1 MSNKYKMSYED
12 NKAIIQRKI
21 TGQRYVYKF
30 REFLYTLNRDI
41 RQVCFRIT
49 REFLENELNNP
60 VLTVTERERIQALL
74 PQWNWQNFDTSS
86 TAWWSTLAFEHT
98 KSLSLMTV
106 IHMWIDDINVFDA
119 EAFETSTNGMR

>member
-1 MSNKYKMSYED
+1 MSYED
-12 NKAIIQRKI
+12 NKQVIQRKI

-60 VLTVTERERIQALL
+60 GLTVTERERIQALL
-74 PQWNWQNFDTSS
+74 PHWNWTTFDTTA

-98 KSLSLMTV
+98 TSLSLMTV

-119 EAFETSTNGMR
+119 EAFETSTDGMR

>member
-1 MSNKYKMSYED
+1 MSYED
-12 NKAIIQRKI
+12 NKSIIQRKI

-60 VLTVTERERIQALL
+60 VLTATERERIQALL
-74 PQWNWQNFDTSS
+74 PHWNWTTFDTNS
-86 TAWWSTLAFEHT
+86 TAWWSTLAFEHI
-98 KSLSLMTV
+98 KSLSLMTI

-119 EAFETSTNGMR
+119 EAFETSTYGER

>member
-1 MSNKYKMSYED
+1 MSYED
-12 NKAIIQRKI
+12 NKQEIQRKI

-30 REFLYTLNRDI
+30 RQFLYSLNKDI

-49 REFLENELNNP
+49 REFLENELNNTL
-60 VLTVTERERIQALL
+60 VTVTERARINALL
-74 PQWNWQNFDTSS
+74 EHWNWQNFDTAA
-86 TAWWSTLAFEHT
+86 TAWWSALALEHT

-119 EAFETSTNGMR
+119 DAFETSTDGVR

>member
-1 MSNKYKMSYED
+1 MSYED

-30 REFLYTLNRDI
+30 REFLYSLNRDI

-60 VLTVTERERIQALL
+60 VLTMTERERIEALL
-74 PQWNWQNFDTSS
+74 PHWIWNTFDTTA
-86 TAWWSTLAFEHT
+86 TAWWSTLALEHT

-106 IHMWIDDINVFDA
+106 IHMWIDDINVFDPD
-119 EAFETSTNGMR
+119 AFETSTYGER